1 MFSFAF
7 NFHISFAMHT
17 IYLNKLHPT
26 NSESS
31 PSVAWKEV
39 KTYQLHVLAALLQT
53 TPQHH
58 KLEATKFVFSVLDLV
73 WVFLTSLY
81 TLKKKEESLLISQE
95 KRLFLHGYQ

>member
-7 NFHISFAMHT
+7 NFHLSFAMRT
-17 IYLNKLHPT
+17 MYLDKLHPT

-31 PSVAWKEV
+31 ASVAWKEV

-58 KLEATKFVFSVLDLV
+58 KLEATKFVFSALDLV
-73 WVFLTSLY
+73 WVFLIYY
-81 TLKKKEESLLISQE
+81 TLEKKEESLLISQE
-95 KRLFLHGYQ
+95 RRLFLW